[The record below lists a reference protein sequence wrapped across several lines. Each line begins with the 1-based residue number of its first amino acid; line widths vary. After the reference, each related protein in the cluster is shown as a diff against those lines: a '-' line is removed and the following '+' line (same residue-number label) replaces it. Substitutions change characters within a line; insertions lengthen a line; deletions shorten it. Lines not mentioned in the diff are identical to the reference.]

1 MVMRRIGAWG
11 KTKRSGGCGG
21 RRKAGTMGA
30 KSCPLAP
37 KPWSQM
43 TECVGVAPGGV
54 VISMGARF
62 AFGAGAGCMGF
73 AWGFF
78 GWREYIAILF
88 WRDSFNGNGK

>member
-1 MVMRRIGAWG
+1 
-11 KTKRSGGCGG
+11 
-21 RRKAGTMGA
+21 MGA

-73 AWGFF
+73 AWGFSVGGSISQFCF
-78 GWREYIAILF
+78 GAILLMGME
-88 WRDSFNGNGK
+88 NEK